1 MRVLVTGHLGFIGTL
16 MVPLLVRAG
25 HEVVGL
31 DTDFYATSAFDEDA
45 IVRVPHVRGDIP
57 RFAPQWTAP
66 AGVKELYGA
75 FVQRALN
82 VEDFEGPRYRR
93 IDRIQNLPADM
104 RLGADLRWR
113 TTSGVTA

>member
-1 MRVLVTGHLGFIGTL
+1 
-16 MVPLLVRAG
+16 
-25 HEVVGL
+25 
-31 DTDFYATSAFDEDA
+31 
-45 IVRVPHVRGDIP
+45 
-57 RFAPQWTAP
+57 
-66 AGVKELYGA
+66 VKELYGA